1 MEGNDILYIDISEV
15 LGDSTE
21 IVYNDDV
28 IISDALSSSSNT
40 LKELAGVSDNN
51 KISKHNNSQNTN
63 NISCNNNENPS
74 VDVIQASK
82 KHSRRKVMRE

>member
-1 MEGNDILYIDISEV
+1 MRDNDILYIDITEV

-51 KISKHNNSQNTN
+51 KTSKH
-63 NISCNNNENPS
+63 NISCNTNESKPS
-74 VDVIQASK
+74 VDVVKASK